1 MIRTCPTCKAKN
13 RVPANRLDQRARCGK
28 CKTTLEPVDAPY
40 AVATDSELEDLIARS
55 PLPVLVDFW
64 AAWCGPCRAMAPEL
78 VKLARRNAGRVVVA
92 KVDTESLPAAA
103 SRYGIQSI
111 PTMILFRGG
120 REARRILGAQPAGAV
135 SDQLGI

>member
-1 MIRTCPTCKAKN
+1 
-13 RVPANRLDQRARCGK
+13 
-28 CKTTLEPVDAPY
+28 
-40 AVATDSELEDLIARS
+40 
-55 PLPVLVDFW
+55 
-64 AAWCGPCRAMAPEL
+64 MAPEL